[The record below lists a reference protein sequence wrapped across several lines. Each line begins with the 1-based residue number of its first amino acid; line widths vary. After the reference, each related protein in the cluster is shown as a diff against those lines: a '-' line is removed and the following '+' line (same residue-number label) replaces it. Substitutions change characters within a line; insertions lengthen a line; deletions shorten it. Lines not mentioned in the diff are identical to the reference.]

1 MASPARPRL
10 ARGSLDRDRILEAAL
25 ILAQEVGLA
34 NLNIPSLAARLDVG
48 VTSIYW
54 HVPNRD
60 ELIRLMA
67 VRAIERLDG
76 LLPSP
81 DGWEPADW
89 QSYLREYFTRQ
100 RGIFASD
107 DLLTDLTVMR
117 VMKYA
122 PKTLSMGYLS
132 IERLLRYLIA
142 AGFTPVDGWNL
153 YSALSLYTQ
162 GCAVVER
169 RSRVT
174 GFPRDPAL
182 QIESLDVEK
191 TPIIAELL
199 RAGAVSIDLA
209 GDPTFE
215 AGLQWLLDGAAARA
229 LAGDAAIPGANRAR
243 TGRSG

>member
-1 MASPARPRL
+1 MTSPGRTRL
-10 ARGSLDRDRILEAAL
+10 ARGSLDRDRILQTAWK
-25 ILAQEVGLA
+25 LAQQVGLA
-34 NLNIPSLAARLDVG
+34 ELTIPSLAARLDVG

-54 HVPNRD
+54 HVRNRD
-60 ELIRLMA
+60 ELLRLMA
-67 VRAIERLDG
+67 ARAIERLDG

-89 QSYLREYFTRQ
+89 ASYLREYFTRQ

-117 VMKYA
+117 VTKYA
-122 PKTLSMGYLS
+122 PKTLNLGYVS
-132 IERLLRYLIA
+132 IELLLRYLMA
-142 AGFTPVDGWNL
+142 AGFGPVDGWNL
-153 YSALSLYTQ
+153 YCALSLYTQ
-162 GCAVVER
+162 GFAVVER

-174 GFPRDPAL
+174 GFPRDPAV
-182 QIESLDVEK
+182 QIESLDVDK
-191 TPIIAELL
+191 TPIIADML

-229 LAGDAAIPGANRAR
+229 SAGEA
-243 TGRSG
+243 T

>member
-1 MASPARPRL
+1 MASPARTRL

-25 ILAQEVGLA
+25 KLAQEVGLA

-174 GFPRDPAL
+174 GFPRDPAS
-182 QIESLDVEK
+182 QIQSLDVEK

>member
-1 MASPARPRL
+1 MTSPARTRL
-10 ARGSLDRDRILEAAL
+10 ARGSLDRDRILETAL
-25 ILAQEVGLA
+25 KLAQEVGLA
-34 NLNIPSLAARLDVG
+34 KLNVPSLAARLDVG

-54 HVPNRD
+54 HVPSRD

-67 VRAIERLDG
+67 ARAIERLDG

-89 QSYLREYFTRQ
+89 PSYLREYFTRQ
-100 RGIFASD
+100 RDIFAND

-117 VMKYA
+117 VTKYA
-122 PKTLSMGYLS
+122 PKTLNLGYVG
-132 IERLLRYLIA
+132 IELLLRYLVA
-142 AGFTPVDGWNL
+142 AGFAPVDGWNL

-162 GCAVVER
+162 GFAVVER
-169 RSRVT
+169 RSRANGV
-174 GFPRDPAL
+174 PRDPAL
-182 QIESLDVEK
+182 QIETLDVEK
-191 TPIIAELL
+191 TPIIADLL

-229 LAGDAAIPGANRAR
+229 PAGDATIPGANRAR

>member
-1 MASPARPRL
+1 MTSPGRARL
-10 ARGSLDRDRILEAAL
+10 ARGSLDRNRILETAL
-25 ILAQEVGLA
+25 ELTQEVGLA
-34 NLNIPSLAARLDVG
+34 NLNIPMLAARLDVG

-54 HVPNRD
+54 HVRNRE

-67 VRAIERLDG
+67 ARAIERLDG

-89 QSYLREYFTRQ
+89 PSYLREYFTRQ
-100 RGIFASD
+100 RNIFADD

-117 VMKYA
+117 VTMYA
-122 PKTLSMGYLS
+122 PKVLNMGYLS

-142 AGFTPVDGWNL
+142 AGFAPVDGWNL
-153 YSALSLYTQ
+153 YCALSLYTQ
-162 GCAVVER
+162 GFAVVER

-174 GFPRDPAL
+174 GFPRDPAV

-191 TPIIAELL
+191 TPIIAGLL
-199 RAGAVSIDLA
+199 RAGAASIDLA

-229 LAGDAAIPGANRAR
+229 SAGNAATAGANRAR

>member
-1 MASPARPRL
+1 MTSPGRTRL
-10 ARGSLDRDRILEAAL
+10 ARGSLDRDRILETAL
-25 ILAQEVGLA
+25 KLAQEVGLA

-54 HVPNRD
+54 HVRNRD
-60 ELIRLMA
+60 ELIKLMS

-81 DGWEPADW
+81 EGWEAADW
-89 QSYLREYFTRQ
+89 PSYLREYFTRQ
-100 RGIFASD
+100 RDIFASD

-117 VMKYA
+117 INKYE
-122 PKTLSMGYLS
+122 PKTLNMGYLS
-132 IERLLRYLIA
+132 VEVLLRYLIA
-142 AGFTPVDGWNL
+142 AGFAPVDSWNL

-162 GCAVVER
+162 GFAVVER

-174 GFPRDPAL
+174 GFPRDPAI
-182 QIESLDVEK
+182 QMESVDADE

-199 RAGAVSIDLA
+199 RAGTVSIDLA

-215 AGLQWLLDGAAARA
+215 AGLQWLLDGAATR
-229 LAGDAAIPGANRAR
+229 LPG
-243 TGRSG
+243 G

>member
-1 MASPARPRL
+1 
-10 ARGSLDRDRILEAAL
+10 LE
-25 ILAQEVGLA
+25 LAQEVGLA
-34 NLNIPSLAARLDVG
+34 NLNIPLLASRLDVG

-54 HVPNRD
+54 HFRNRD

-67 VRAIERLDG
+67 ARVIERFDG

-100 RGIFASD
+100 RGIFAED

-117 VMKYA
+117 VMKYE
-122 PKTLSMGYLS
+122 PKTLNMGYLS
-132 IERLLRYLIA
+132 VERLLRYLIS
-142 AGFTPVDGWNL
+142 AGFAPVDGWNL
-153 YSALSLYTQ
+153 YCALALYTQ
-162 GCAVVER
+162 GFAVVER
-169 RSRVT
+169 GSRVM

-182 QIESLDVEK
+182 QMESLDEEQ

-199 RAGAVSIDLA
+199 RAGAVSIDLT

-215 AGLQWLLDGAAARA
+215 AGLQWLLDGAAARVQ
-229 LAGDAAIPGANRAR
+229 AG
-243 TGRSG
+243 

>member
-1 MASPARPRL
+1 MASPVRTRL
-10 ARGSLDRDRILEAAL
+10 ARGSLDRDRILDAAL
-25 ILAQEVGLA
+25 KLAQEVELA
-34 NLNIPSLAARLDVG
+34 NLNIPALAARLDVG

-54 HVPNRD
+54 HVRNRD

-81 DGWEPADW
+81 DGWDPADW
-89 QSYLREYFTRQ
+89 PSYLREYFTRQ
-100 RGIFASD
+100 RAIFAND

-117 VMKYA
+117 VVKYA
-122 PKTLSMGYLS
+122 PKTLSLGYLS
-132 IERLLRYLIA
+132 IEVLLRYLIA
-142 AGFTPVDGWNL
+142 AGFAPVDGWNL
-153 YSALSLYTQ
+153 YCALSLYTQ
-162 GCAVVER
+162 GFAVVER

-174 GFPRDPAL
+174 GVPRDPAV
-182 QIESLDVEK
+182 QIESLDAEK
-191 TPIIAELL
+191 TPVIAELL
-199 RAGAVSIDLA
+199 REGAVSIDLA

-229 LAGDAAIPGANRAR
+229 SAGEATTPGANRGR

>member
-1 MASPARPRL
+1 MASPARNRL

-25 ILAQEVGLA
+25 KLAQEVGLA
-34 NLNIPSLAARLDVG
+34 KLNVPMLAARLDVG

-60 ELIRLMA
+60 ELIRMMA
-67 VRAIERLDG
+67 VRAIEHLDG
-76 LLPSP
+76 LLPRP

-89 QSYLREYFTRQ
+89 PSYLREYFTRQ
-100 RGIFASD
+100 RDIFAHD

-117 VMKYA
+117 VMKYE
-122 PKTLSMGYLS
+122 PKTLNMGYLS
-132 IERLLRYLIA
+132 IEVLLRYLIT
-142 AGFTPVDGWNL
+142 AGFAPVDAWNL

-162 GCAVVER
+162 GFAVVER

-182 QIESLDVEK
+182 QIESLDVEQ
-191 TPIIAELL
+191 TPVIAELV

-229 LAGDAAIPGANRAR
+229 SASERAIPGANHAR